1 MRQRT
6 QEEMGA
12 KIAELRG
19 GMTQAALAAVI
30 GIDRTAMNK
39 VEKGERSLN
48 LREMLALTSVLGVD
62 PDVLLY
68 DEAPVFAMRAAA
80 DPEAVAEATAA
91 CSKVINDHRLF
102 RVAAG
107 R

>member
-19 GMTQAALAAVI
+19 EMTQAALAAAI
-30 GIDRTAMNK
+30 GLERTAMNK

-48 LREMLALTSVLGVD
+48 LRELLALTGVLGID

-68 DEAPVFAMRAAA
+68 DEGPVFAMRADA

-91 CSKVINDHRLF
+91 CRRVIENHRVF